1 MKMQLP
7 VWLVD
12 GTKVYYVY
20 KDGDERMMEVYSM
33 YGDESYFGGVQP
45 CDMEI
50 QKMKKLRGP
59 WKDIMEERRRVRLQ
73 GIRDVGQPAL
83 F

>member
-20 KDGDERMMEVYSM
+20 KDGDERMMEIYTM
-33 YGDESYFGGVQP
+33 AGDESYFGGVQS

-50 QKMKKLRGP
+50 QRMKKLQNP
-59 WKDIMEERRRVRLQ
+59 WRDIMERRRRVRLQ